1 VIANE
6 SWPEGRGTFTGFTP
20 KVYPV
25 AQPIVGADMKPSS
38 FKKMKWALPFSFYV
52 TLR

>member
-1 VIANE
+1 MAYGPLNDRGW

-25 AQPIVGADMKPSS
+25 AQPIVGADMKPPLS
-38 FKKMKWALPFSFYV
+38 KK
-52 TLR
+52 